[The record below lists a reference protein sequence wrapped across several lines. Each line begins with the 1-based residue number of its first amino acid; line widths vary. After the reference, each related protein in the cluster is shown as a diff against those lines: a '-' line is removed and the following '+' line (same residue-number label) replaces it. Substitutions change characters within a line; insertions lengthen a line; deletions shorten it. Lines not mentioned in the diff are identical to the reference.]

1 MNELNEVQR
10 CICEVLDCETAELL
24 PEAALEN
31 ISGWDSM
38 NALRLLA
45 ALEAQFGVRL
55 DLRTYAA
62 LETVGQLY
70 EMVASEGVLCRTR

>member
-1 MNELNEVQR
+1 MSELNELQH
-10 CICEVLDCETAELL
+10 CICEVLDCEIAELT
-24 PEAALEN
+24 PDAALEN
-31 ISGWDSM
+31 VSGWDSM

-70 EMVASEGVLCRTR
+70 AMVANEGALCRTS